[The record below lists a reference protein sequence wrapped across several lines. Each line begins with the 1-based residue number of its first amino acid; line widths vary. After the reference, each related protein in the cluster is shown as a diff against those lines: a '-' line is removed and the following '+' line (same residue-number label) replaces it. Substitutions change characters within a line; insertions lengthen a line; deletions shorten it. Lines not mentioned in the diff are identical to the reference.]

1 MLARDTSE
9 TLRGETHGNSVRNS
23 ILPTYFLG
31 YGTKPFREDSFLRY
45 NQARTRAQGRARAP
59 LPRQQLFFA
68 SLFLPPSFFRV
79 LFSSSSPSAPLLS
92 LPPLSPLPTLERETR
107 NTRYALLPPGKTVG
121 PLLCERR
128 GEAPAS
134 RLRRQPSESKTNV
147 LAITAFVAEQQPFP
161 SPLSPPLARKNW
173 SATGEFVYS
182 IERRR
187 AAAGEGGG
195 ERVRRVG
202 RKGKHVRKRVPTREK
217 EISFMNRFMNGN
229 SGSPL

>member
-45 NQARTRAQGRARAP
+45 NQARTRVQGRARAP

-92 LPPLSPLPTLERETR
+92 LPPLSPLPILERETR

-121 PLLCERR
+121 PLLCERRGETRR

-182 IERRR
+182 IEMQ
-187 AAAGEGGG
+187 GG
-195 ERVRRVG
+195 ERQPGREGVRGFEGSVG
-202 RKGKHVRKRVPTREK
+202 K
-217 EISFMNRFMNGN
+217 ENTSENAFPPAKKKYH
-229 SGSPL
+229 S

>member
-1 MLARDTSE
+1 MKILSFGTIKRVRVHKAVLAH
-9 TLRGETHGNSVRNS
+9 LC
-23 ILPTYFLG
+23 
-31 YGTKPFREDSFLRY
+31 
-45 NQARTRAQGRARAP
+45 RANNFFSP
-59 LPRQQLFFA
+59 L
-68 SLFLPPSFFRV
+68 SSSLPPSFFRV

-92 LPPLSPLPTLERETR
+92 LPPLSPLPILERETR

-182 IERRR
+182 IEMQ
-187 AAAGEGGG
+187 GG
-195 ERVRRVG
+195 ERQPGREGVRGFEGSVG
-202 RKGKHVRKRVPTREK
+202 KENTSENAFPPARKKYH
-217 EISFMNRFMNGN
+217 S
-229 SGSPL
+229 

>member
-1 MLARDTSE
+1 MKIVLARDTSE
-9 TLRGETHGNSVRNS
+9 TIRGETHGNSVRNS

-92 LPPLSPLPTLERETR
+92 LPPLSPLPILERETR

-182 IERRR
+182 IEMQ
-187 AAAGEGGG
+187 GG
-195 ERVRRVG
+195 ERQPGREGVRGFEGSVG
-202 RKGKHVRKRVPTREK
+202 KENTSENAFPPARKKYH
-217 EISFMNRFMNGN
+217 S
-229 SGSPL
+229 